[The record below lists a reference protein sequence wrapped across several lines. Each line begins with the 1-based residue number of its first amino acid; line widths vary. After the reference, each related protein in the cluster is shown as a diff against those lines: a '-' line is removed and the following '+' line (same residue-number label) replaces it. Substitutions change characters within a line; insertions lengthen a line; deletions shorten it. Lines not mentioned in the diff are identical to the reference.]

1 MKKKMMAL
9 LLTVSV
15 ICGMLSGCGGAPSSS
30 ASSEDGL
37 PTYDLKMTAGITK
50 DQPHGLAAQWMID
63 EIYERSNGR
72 IKITLYD
79 NNTLGTER
87 ECAEGVQTG
96 NFDFA
101 IVNMSVMRIR
111 SSCWRLTAFLKS
123 INTRQRPNTFI
134 TARSR

>member
-1 MKKKMMAL
+1 MGC
-9 LLTVSV
+9 V
-15 ICGMLSGCGGAPSSS
+15 SGCGGAPSSS

-87 ECAEGVQTG
+87 ECAE
-96 NFDFA
+96 A
-101 IVNMSVMRIR
+101 SRPEILIL
-111 SSCWRLTAFLKS
+111 RL
-123 INTRQRPNTFI
+123 
-134 TARSR
+134 

>member
-87 ECAEGVQTG
+87 ECAEGVRK
-96 NFDFA
+96 F
-101 IVNMSVMRIR
+101 
-111 SSCWRLTAFLKS
+111 
-123 INTRQRPNTFI
+123 
-134 TARSR
+134 